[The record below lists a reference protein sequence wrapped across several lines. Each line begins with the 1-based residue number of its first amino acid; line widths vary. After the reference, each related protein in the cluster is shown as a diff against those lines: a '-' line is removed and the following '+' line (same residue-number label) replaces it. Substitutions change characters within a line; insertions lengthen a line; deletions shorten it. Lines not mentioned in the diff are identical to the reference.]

1 MSNNYSNKTSSKSPN
16 NNAYANIPSPKLERS
31 QFNRNFGNKFTFN
44 EGELIPIHVD
54 EIYAGDTLN
63 ANMQSFIRLT
73 TPITP
78 VMDSMSFDL
87 HAFFVPA
94 RLVHAN
100 YYKMLGEQVNPNDST
115 NVLIPQI
122 NATTFAENSIADYFG
137 LPTKVAIPEDDM
149 PISLPFRAYNLIF
162 NDWFRDENLQDS
174 LIVNTTDTDD
184 DITDFTIQRR
194 NKKHDYFTS
203 CLPFAQKGDSV
214 ELPIGDL
221 APISGIALQSA
232 QSSTTN
238 LTGIETDGTT
248 QTYNYAAQ
256 FENQAWYGKTDRS
269 GTNSVPQIYADLSQA
284 TAVTVNDL
292 REAITVQHI
301 LERRARGG
309 TRDVEILMNTYG
321 VSPSDDR
328 LQRPELLS
336 VGRSDLQLN
345 TVAQTSSTDT
355 TSPLGELSAIGTIN
369 ANMNFTYSAVEN
381 GFLIVLAS
389 ARADVSYQQG
399 MRKLW
404 SKRSYLDILDPMR
417 AHIGEQPVL
426 QKEIFMGTT
435 EEENNKVFGY
445 LPNFDDLRYGNNLIT
460 GAFRSNHTN
469 SLDIWHFSQEF
480 ANAPVLGEEFIKQ
493 DAPVDRVLAV
503 TNNPHF
509 FGDMYMKIKHF
520 RVLPIYGIP
529 GLKRF

>member
-1 MSNNYSNKTSSKSPN
+1 MNHYKNKTSSKSPN
-16 NNAYANIPSPKLERS
+16 NNAYANIPAPKLERS

-87 HAFFVPA
+87 HAFFVPS
-94 RLVHAN
+94 RLVHSN

-122 NATTFAENSIADYFG
+122 NPTTFAENSLADYFG

-184 DITDFTIQRR
+184 DIADFTIQRR

-214 ELPIGDL
+214 QLPLGDS
-221 APISGIALQSA
+221 APVTTDAINGNPLGIV
-232 QSSTTN
+232 STTQSN
-238 LTGIETDGTT
+238 LIKDMGANLNQLYLSGSTMP
-248 QTYNYAAQ
+248 
-256 FENQAWYGKTDRS
+256 ENQS
-269 GTNSVPQIYADLSQA
+269 LYADLSAA
-284 TAVTVNDL
+284 TAITVNDL

-345 TVAQTSSTDT
+345 TVAQTSSTDA
-355 TSPLGELSAIGTIN
+355 TSPLAELSAIGTIN

-381 GFLIVLAS
+381 GFIIVLAS

-435 EEENNKVFGY
+435 EEDNNKVFGY

-503 TNNPHF
+503 QDNPHF